1 MSLMNLL
8 VERNRMDYNTFV
20 RKVQEYMRRKGINLN
35 GSIPTKDL
43 RQGYDK
49 GLYPSKFV
57 KSYVKQ
63 LNSAQ
68 KKGGYGH
75 VTNESDD
82 EKE

>member
-8 VERNRMDYNTFV
+8 VERNRMDYNAFV
-20 RKVQEYMRRKGINLN
+20 RKVREYMRRKGINLN

-43 RQGYDK
+43 RKGYDQ

-57 KSYVKQ
+57 KQYIHQ
-63 LNSAQ
+63 LNDAQ

-75 VTNESDD
+75 VSEGSDG
-82 EKE
+82 KED